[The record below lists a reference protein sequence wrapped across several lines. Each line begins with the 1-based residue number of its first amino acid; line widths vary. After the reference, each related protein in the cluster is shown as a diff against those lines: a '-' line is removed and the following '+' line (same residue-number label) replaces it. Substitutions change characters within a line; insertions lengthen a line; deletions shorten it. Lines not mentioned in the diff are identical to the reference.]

1 MPLPVTRNIGVIMR
15 YIKKEHPEWSRK
27 QQLAVALS
35 QARKAGAKILKKKR
49 KSRSKLEE
57 ALEK

>member
-1 MPLPVTRNIGVIMR
+1 MR